1 MRIVLSFEYDGI
13 EAGSPQAEEILSLHF
28 GRYDLRRMAQETGA
42 RVILEDVF
50 SDTEAV

>member
-13 EAGSPQAEEILSLHF
+13 EANSPKGEEILEMHF
-28 GRYDLRRMAQETGA
+28 CKFDLRRLEQETGA

-50 SDTEAV
+50 SDTEAA